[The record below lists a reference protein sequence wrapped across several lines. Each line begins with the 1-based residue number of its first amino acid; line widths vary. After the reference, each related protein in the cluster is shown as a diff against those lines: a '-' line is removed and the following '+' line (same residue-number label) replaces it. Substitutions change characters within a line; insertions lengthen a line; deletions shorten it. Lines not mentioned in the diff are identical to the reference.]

1 MDALVRIPDKEIK
14 EYQNIVESHKDD
26 PTITFIE
33 KVEALERFGI
43 SLLYKVSI
51 YIYVYIY
58 KLFVLIYYKF
68 LGIL

>member
-51 YIYVYIY
+51 YIYVYI
-58 KLFVLIYYKF
+58 
-68 LGIL
+68 